1 MEITNEFK
9 NPSQL
14 FIAFFNSFNIPM
26 CIVDEFGN
34 ILMNDMAEELKKSGF
49 EIDNYLK
56 KIKNNSSGTIQ
67 FKGKKYNL
75 EKKDINHGTNSCVCT
90 LKLEDDTIARLTE
103 SSKKLKKV
111 LSAL

>member
-1 MEITNEFK
+1 MELTNEFK

-34 ILMNDMAEELKKSGF
+34 ILMNEMAEELKKSGF

-56 KIKNNSSGTIQ
+56 KIKNKSSRHLTSKSFLL
-67 FKGKKYNL
+67 FKKSLRSDFSN
-75 EKKDINHGTNSCVCT
+75 DFIM
-90 LKLEDDTIARLTE
+90 
-103 SSKKLKKV
+103 KV
-111 LSAL
+111 